1 MDERKNLLEK
11 YTLLARDFIYNP
23 ERMREFLKMLGN
35 KHGTVVAVQTVMD
48 AIHAKRE
55 VPPEISP
62 LLAINIY
69 MTLVDQM
76 QLISGK
82 KVDPKLIDEVVT
94 MLLQYMKSSRQ
105 GA

>member
-35 KHGTVVAVQTVMD
+35 KQGTVVAVQTVMD

>member
-23 ERMREFLKMLGN
+23 ERMREFLKMMGS
-35 KHGTVVAVQTVMD
+35 KQGTVIAVQTVME

-55 VPPEISP
+55 VPPDISP

-69 MTLVDQM
+69 MTLVDQA
-76 QLISGK
+76 QLITGRK
-82 KVDPKLIDEVVT
+82 IDPRIIDEVVT
-94 MLLQYMKSSRQ
+94 MLLQFMKNSRQ